1 MSGLTVPRTEYIS
14 VLDSYRKDAELV
26 KVITGI
32 RRCGKSELL
41 RQFRKHLSE
50 DGVPDSDIIYIDLEA
65 KRYIIDSERVLYS
78 IIRDSIGS
86 RRCYLLIDEVQ
97 LVRGWERV
105 VSTIRNELRAN
116 IYITGSNSEI
126 LSDELGTHLTG
137 QKASW
142 NRPSA
147 ENPSNASR

>member
-14 VLDSYRKDAELV
+14 ILDSYRKDVELV
-26 KVITGI
+26 KVITGV
-32 RRCGKSELL
+32 RRCGKPELL
-41 RQFRKHLSE
+41 RQFRRHLSE

-65 KRYIIDSERVLYS
+65 KRYIIDSERMLYN
-78 IIRDSIGS
+78 IIHDSICS

-137 QKASW
+137 
-142 NRPSA
+142 
-147 ENPSNASR
+147 